1 MTATTYIQGSTGEKG
16 GVAVYGVHIYGN
28 LYGCDE
34 ELLSNEVFLLQLV
47 RDAADVANATV
58 ISAFYH
64 KFGSSGGVSAVAI
77 VAESHISIHTWPEHG
92 YATVDVYTCGEHTK
106 PMAAFEFIVKKL
118 RASRYDVHVSDR
130 SMYKEE
136 S

>member
-77 VAESHISIHTWPEHG
+77 VAESHISIHT
-92 YATVDVYTCGEHTK
+92 C
-106 PMAAFEFIVKKL
+106 
-118 RASRYDVHVSDR
+118 R
-130 SMYKEE
+130 SMVMRPLMYTRAV
-136 S
+136 STPSPWLHLSSL